1 MKTRNIL
8 LLAGV
13 GYLAWLYFRNKKKP
27 LKAEDL
33 SAGKNGSPAPLLKG
47 NGAPQAPAM
56 PTVKQALTVDDLS
69 KKVAQD
75 LPVKNLVTPE
85 ILKPTFKKPID
96 IPATNLIPSVYDRGV
111 GQPLPMNDQYYASF
125 AGVCSE
131 NMESACKCVAG
142 KKEKYQLD
150 LPKLP

>member
-47 NGAPQAPAM
+47 NGAPEAPTSPAL
-56 PTVKQALTVDDLS
+56 KQPITVDDLS
-69 KKVAQD
+69 MK
-75 LPVKNLVTPE
+75 VTPVFDVQPMAMP
-85 ILKPTFKKPID
+85 ILEKPALREPIVM
-96 IPATNLIPSVYDRGV
+96 PATNLIPNTYDRGV

-131 NMESACKCVAG
+131 NIESACKCAG
-142 KKEKYQLD
+142 QRKEKYKLD
-150 LPKLP
+150 IPKLP